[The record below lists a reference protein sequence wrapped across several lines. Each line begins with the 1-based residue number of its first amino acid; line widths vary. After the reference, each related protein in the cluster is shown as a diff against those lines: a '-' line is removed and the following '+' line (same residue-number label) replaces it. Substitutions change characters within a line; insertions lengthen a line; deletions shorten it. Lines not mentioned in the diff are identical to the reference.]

1 MTQILLRIVY
11 IAAAIYFTF
20 GIVAIWR
27 YDRVTR
33 KANKMLDELSK
44 P

>member
-1 MTQILLRIVY
+1 MTEILLRIVY
-11 IAAAIYFTF
+11 IAAALYFTF

-33 KANKMLDELSK
+33 KADKMLDELSK
-44 P
+44 L